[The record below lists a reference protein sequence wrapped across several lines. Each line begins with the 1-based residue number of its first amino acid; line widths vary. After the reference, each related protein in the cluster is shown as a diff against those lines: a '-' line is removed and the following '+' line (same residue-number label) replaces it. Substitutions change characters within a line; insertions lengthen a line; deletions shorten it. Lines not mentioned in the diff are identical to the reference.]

1 MQNRKLEQKTEAT
14 MKFSNVRLLVKDYE
28 TCFRFYTE
36 QLGLEAAFN
45 IEGCYGSFKVAED
58 IEGLAIFTSDF
69 MAPVVGNADKSLPT
83 GCRDKTMVSFEV
95 ESVDQTFQSLSE
107 KGVEFIN
114 RPTDMPGWG
123 MRVVHLRDP
132 EENLIELFSPLK

>member
-1 MQNRKLEQKTEAT
+1 MKL
-14 MKFSNVRLLVKDYE
+14 SNVRLLVEDYE

-45 IEGCYGSFKVAED
+45 IEGCYGSFRVAEG
-58 IEGLAIFTSDF
+58 IEGLALFSSDL
-69 MAPVVGNADKSLPT
+69 MASVVGNADRSQPT
-83 GCRDKTMVSFEV
+83 GCREKAMVSFEV
-95 ESVDQTFQSLSE
+95 DSVDETFEKLTE

-132 EENLIELFSPLK
+132 EENLIELFSPLKTTE